1 MKLLTLLLLPLLTFG
16 QYVKVDNVSHD
27 ASFNINCDSIAGV
40 ALNVKGS
47 AQVSNLGGNG
57 YELVQADS
65 NGLLTRYIRPYVIYT
80 GLMYQ
85 TGIAT
90 PTLTELEN
98 TTGAV
103 ITAFRQQMGVYAIQ
117 SNVPLFAQAKT
128 VVFIGKSYTNGYP
141 IQYTTDVSNLWAVA
155 IRTFNAAGTLL
166 QDGHFTSPLSIE
178 IRVYN

>member
-1 MKLLTLLLLPLLTFG
+1 
-16 QYVKVDNVSHD
+16 VKVDNVSHD

-117 SNVPLFAQAKT
+117 SNV
-128 VVFIGKSYTNGYP
+128 FIGKSYTNGYP